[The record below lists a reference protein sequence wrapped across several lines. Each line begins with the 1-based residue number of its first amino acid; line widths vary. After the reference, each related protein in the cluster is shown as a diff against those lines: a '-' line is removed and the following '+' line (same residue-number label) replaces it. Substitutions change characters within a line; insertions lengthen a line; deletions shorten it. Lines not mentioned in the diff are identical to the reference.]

1 MIRRWLKKGLPI
13 LAASLLMALPS
24 CNPRLSNGLRKK
36 DLKKDVEIST
46 TKGVIVIR
54 LSDSTPQHR
63 DNFLR
68 LAKSGFYDSLLFH
81 RVIRNFMI
89 QTGLR
94 QNFVPRSSSP
104 VTFAPLGY
112 PDSKYGHP
120 GKPLSQGGSGGPG
133 YTIPAEFRPTLFHK
147 RGALGAARTGDDVN
161 PTRASSGSQWYIV
174 QGRQFTDAGLD
185 SVEKFRLKGR
195 KIPEDERSVYRQLG
209 GAPHLDQQ
217 YTVFGEVVRGMDV
230 VDSIA
235 AVKTSGPPLD
245 RPVAEVRI
253 LKVRLVRPYRP
264 SRRTSPSPPAN

>member
-1 MIRRWLKKGLPI
+1 MTQRLIWGSVLLL
-13 LAASLLMALPS
+13 LA

-36 DLKKDVEIST
+36 DLKKDVEITT
-46 TKGVIVIR
+46 TKGIIVVR

-68 LAKSGFYDSLLFH
+68 LVKTAYYDSLLFH

-89 QTGLR
+89 QSGD
-94 QNFVPRSSSP
+94 
-104 VTFAPLGY
+104 
-112 PDSKYGHP
+112 PDSKSGNP

-147 RGALGAARTGDDVN
+147 RGALGAARTGDDIN
-161 PTRASSGSQWYIV
+161 PARASSGSQFYIV
-174 QGRQFTDAGLD
+174 EGKRFTDAGLD

-217 YTVFGEVVRGMDV
+217 YTVFGEVVKGIDI

-235 AVKTSGPPLD
+235 SVKTSGPPLD

-253 LKVRLVRPYRP
+253 LKMKLI
-264 SRRTSPSPPAN
+264 RRKV